1 MFLTAANNKN
11 IKGRDQMN
19 KSDISLTQDMKDFCN
34 PPHIYTDGINFKI
47 SHVYGPVELILKWL
61 YY

>member
-1 MFLTAANNKN
+1 
-11 IKGRDQMN
+11 MN

-34 PPHIYTDGINFKI
+34 PPRICTDGINFKI